1 MADAT
6 THESKVELPGSIN
19 ELISSWYCK
28 ELVQIPAPV
37 IHIFES
43 YCKLP
48 ASSIKPH
55 IFEIRD
61 KAWTTKPYWYI
72 GGFRFLHIYLLSHP
86 RGQEIISRLLQND
99 SNEIF
104 LDIGCG
110 LGQDIRYLL
119 TLGVKKEKV
128 YGLDADQTFIDLG
141 YELFLD
147 KDTLSSQFF
156 AHDFVNG
163 ENDDASLL
171 DGNKATIILLAN
183 ILHLF
188 DLPTQKLIARRL
200 LSAFL
205 ELRKGAMIVGN
216 QLGSINPGNAADG
229 YCNLVT
235 KKDWHPSY
243 QSVAFWHDEESF
255 RKLWKEVTE
264 ELGSGEVVVR
274 VEMRDWEDMDAG
286 TGLVVEDRNVPSMQ
300 SPDVRQFVFSV
311 ERV

>member
-1 MADAT
+1 
-6 THESKVELPGSIN
+6 V
-19 ELISSWYCK
+19 IS
-28 ELVQIPAPV
+28 
-37 IHIFES
+37 H
-43 YCKLP
+43 KLFG
-48 ASSIKPH
+48 KQQ
-55 IFEIRD
+55 RD
-61 KAWTTKPYWYI
+61 KAWTIKPYWYI

-86 RGQEIISRLLQND
+86 RGQEIISRLTQDNT
-99 SNEIF
+99 NNHHEIF

-163 ENDDASLL
+163 ENDDTLL
-171 DGNKATIILLAN
+171 DGNKATMILLAN

-188 DLPTQKLIARRL
+188 DLSTQKLIARRL
-200 LSAFL
+200 LTTFL
-205 ELRKGAMIVGN
+205 EPRKGAMIVGN
-216 QLGSINPGNAADG
+216 QLGTINPGNAADS
-229 YCNLVT
+229 YCNLMS

-243 QSVAFWHDEESF
+243 QSVLFLHDEESF
-255 RKLWKEVTE
+255 QKLWKDVTE

-274 VEMRDWEDMDAG
+274 VEMRDWKDMDAG
-286 TGLVVEDRNVPSMQ
+286 TGLVVEDRNVPSVH
-300 SPDVRQFVFSV
+300 SPDVRQFIFSV